1 MKGDM
6 IMKKGFLA
14 VFLISA
20 LVMAIGLAAC
30 SSGEKASSE
39 ASSEASAEAASTEA
53 VSEES
58 SDASAEAATSEAAEA
73 ESDEV
78 VEPDSGAY
86 GYAGADPAEAAIY
99 KYMVEEVGKNFDK
112 ADASIPTVAIVNV
125 DDSNPDEVIVYG
137 DFWVDNYNI
146 NGDTLECVS
155 GGNFPGVMHLAK
167 YFDGY
172 VVASLDQ
179 VEDGANFEPS
189 AKELF
194 GENYDAFMKV
204 YSDDEAR
211 AELRK
216 ATVSDYVRLNSLEVT
231 QFQDYGW
238 DPVQLDK

>member
-1 MKGDM
+1 MKGDG
-6 IMKKGFLA
+6 IVKKGFLA

-30 SSGEKASSE
+30 SSGETASSE
-39 ASSEASAEAASTEA
+39 ASSAASAEAASEQSSDASAEAASTEA
-53 VSEES
+53 AAEES
-58 SDASAEAATSEAAEA
+58 VE
-73 ESDEV
+73 

-172 VVASLDQ
+172 VVASFDQ

-238 DPVQLDK
+238 DPVQLEK